1 MSRFQSTRKLVIRFG
16 PVLVILLALIAFY
29 ALGLNTTISTQ
40 GFAAHYETIMSW
52 RADHPVLSALIFVG
66 IYVGVVAIS
75 VPASLWLS
83 VPGGLLFG
91 WFIGGFLSWIASIVG
106 ATLAFLAARTA
117 LDPAKDS
124 GDASHYARFK
134 AGFERNAFSYIIVL
148 RLMPLPFFVV
158 NAAAGAFHVK
168 VRTFAAASAIG
179 LIPASFLFAA
189 LGESAGDILRAGGS
203 LDMSFFQDPKI
214 IAVFIG
220 FASLSLLPFIIRYFR
235 KNDNL

>member
-1 MSRFQSTRKLVIRFG
+1 MSRFQTTRKLAIRFG
-16 PVLVILLALIAFY
+16 PVLVIVLALIAFY
-29 ALGLNTTISTQ
+29 ALGLNTTISTK

-52 RADHPVLSALIFVG
+52 RADHPVLSALIFAGVY
-66 IYVGVVAIS
+66 ISVVAIS

-91 WFIGGFLSWIASIVG
+91 WFTGGTLSWLASIAG

-117 LDPAKDS
+117 IDPSKVT
-124 GDASHYARFK
+124 GDKSRYARFK

-158 NAAAGAFHVK
+158 NTAAGAFHVK
-168 VRTFAAASAIG
+168 VRTFATASAIG

-203 LDMSFFQDPKI
+203 LDMDFFQDPKI

-220 FASLSLLPFIIRYFR
+220 FASLALLPFIIRHFR

>member
-1 MSRFQSTRKLVIRFG
+1 MSRFQTTRKLAIRFG
-16 PVLVILLALIAFY
+16 PVLAILLALIAFY
-29 ALGLNTTISTQ
+29 ALGLNTTVSTQ

-91 WFIGGFLSWIASIVG
+91 WFIGGFLSWMASIVG

-189 LGESAGDILRAGGS
+189 LGESAGDILQAGGS